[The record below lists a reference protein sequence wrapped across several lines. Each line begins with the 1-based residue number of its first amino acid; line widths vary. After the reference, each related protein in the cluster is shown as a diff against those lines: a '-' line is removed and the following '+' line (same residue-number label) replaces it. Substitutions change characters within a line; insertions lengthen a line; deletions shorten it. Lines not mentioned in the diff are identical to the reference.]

1 MRTPRSA
8 APVFAE
14 SRIEVFAPSAMAV
27 KISSSIALFSA
38 ALCWNAL
45 SVLKMSS
52 GLGLLVA
59 AEVAIDELLSC
70 RLEATN
76 YTWDSLKTFLLA
88 ARQLPGTRP
97 AGILSSPR
105 NSQEA
110 IDETRI
116 SPLVLSPARHGVRRS
131 CLRTLGRAAP
141 WFSDQRGRRVGTRGP
156 EHDRRAR
163 RFHRCRK
170 NKTLHREFDQ
180 WPELLQQG
188 RTPISPQLRPV
199 RFRFLLA

>member
-14 SRIEVFAPSAMAV
+14 SRIVVFAPSAMAV
-27 KISSSIALFSA
+27 KISNSIAVFRA

-45 SVLKMSS
+45 RVLKMSS
-52 GLGLLVA
+52 GLGRLVA
-59 AEVAIDELLSC
+59 AEVAIVGLLSR
-70 RLEATN
+70 RLEARN

-88 ARQLPGTRP
+88 VSQLPGTHP

-116 SPLVLSPARHGVRRS
+116 SPLVLSPARHGARRS
-131 CLRTLGRAAP
+131 CLRTLGPAAP
-141 WFSDQRGRRVGTRGP
+141 WFSDQRGRRVGARGP
-156 EHDRRAR
+156 GHGRRAR

-180 WPELLQQG
+180 WPELLQPG
-188 RTPISPQLRPV
+188 RAPISPQLRPV
-199 RFRFLLA
+199 RFRFLPA